1 MKLTESK
8 LQELVLEE
16 LELMVENGE
25 LDEGFLDR
33 LKARAAGA
41 GERIKGTTKTL
52 ATKAASAL
60 AGAAGEVA
68 SSDIL
73 SKQADDTKRK
83 TDSSVSDRRALSILR
98 SYSKKMAKINGAIG
112 KISDEL
118 MKDLE
123 KLGMD
128 RKDTRQLEKDIGT
141 LMNQIVSL
149 TQNLKKGKTG
159 LSSTDAEK
167 RREMS

>member
-1 MKLTESK
+1 
-8 LQELVLEE
+8 
-16 LELMVENGE
+16 
-25 LDEGFLDR
+25 
-33 LKARAAGA
+33 
-41 GERIKGTTKTL
+41 
-52 ATKAASAL
+52 
-60 AGAAGEVA
+60 
-68 SSDIL
+68 
-73 SKQADDTKRK
+73 
-83 TDSSVSDRRALSILR
+83 
-98 SYSKKMAKINGAIG
+98 
-112 KISDEL
+112 

-141 LMNQIVSL
+141 LMDQIVSL

>member
-1 MKLTESK
+1 
-8 LQELVLEE
+8 
-16 LELMVENGE
+16 
-25 LDEGFLDR
+25 
-33 LKARAAGA
+33 
-41 GERIKGTTKTL
+41 
-52 ATKAASAL
+52 
-60 AGAAGEVA
+60 
-68 SSDIL
+68 
-73 SKQADDTKRK
+73 
-83 TDSSVSDRRALSILR
+83 LSILR